1 MKKWSNGAKKRL
13 VEIRAAE
20 DGEQDMRTIAA
31 SIAKGLRT
39 ISEPFQASPGRAG
52 ATIASSDDEI
62 RAREIKRARNG
73 LEAAKARG
81 DKGMVK
87 EMEEKLKKLGVS

>member
-31 SIAKGLRT
+31 SIAKL
-39 ISEPFQASPGRAG
+39 PPGQ
-52 ATIASSDDEI
+52 
-62 RAREIKRARNG
+62 
-73 LEAAKARG
+73 
-81 DKGMVK
+81 
-87 EMEEKLKKLGVS
+87 LKKVLTDDIIAILAKYGVVIK